1 MDRPVVHTR
10 NLKLQTWNCPNE
22 APVGIEPTVG
32 DLQSP
37 ALPLGDGADTAIRRR
52 AQCMLGP
59 QLAKLRP
66 PDFWHLGGNRR
77 LSALSFSWIVLTMF
91 VAT

>member
-1 MDRPVVHTR
+1 
-10 NLKLQTWNCPNE
+10 
-22 APVGIEPTVG
+22 
-32 DLQSP
+32 
-37 ALPLGDGADTAIRRR
+37 
-52 AQCMLGP
+52 MLGP

-77 LSALSFSWIVLTMF
+77 FSALSFLWIVLTMF